1 MLLDSQ
7 QPASIRLYELKQT
20 ENVSFTREQVFRK
33 LLLVEDLYK
42 FNMQLRN
49 CKRIKAIQACML
61 LLLLLQH
68 HLPIPETQAGRP
80 LGDWSPT
87 KATYPET
94 VKSGRRIFR
103 NTNKTIWLSSKMS

>member
-1 MLLDSQ
+1 ML
-7 QPASIRLYELKQT
+7 ASPRFK
-20 ENVSFTREQVFRK
+20 K

-42 FNMQLRN
+42 FNMQLFQDYEEN

-61 LLLLLQH
+61 LLLLPQYR
-68 HLPIPETQAGRP
+68 LPIPEAQAGRP
-80 LGDWSPT
+80 LRDCSPT

-103 NTNKTIWLSSKMS
+103 NTNKTIWLSSKNVINIF